1 MKIRRTLK
9 IVISFLVVL
18 FSYEQALPQQR
29 EVPVIG
35 RESPIAKHVQDAE
48 ASVVSIHTLV
58 SCGGKELWRVGSGFV
73 YDSNGF
79 IVTRSSVVQSADTII
94 VTFSNGR
101 IVPAEVFHYDEKL
114 QVALLKVPTENLS
127 PMKRGKS
134 SNLTSKSMLT
144 IIGNS
149 LGVFP
154 SVTFGTYQGRRRD
167 GMLMLNVIV
176 PPGNCGSPV
185 LDREG
190 RVVGILIGRIVK
202 AHSNEIDR
210 ETSGIALPVESV
222 QYVIDDV
229 LTNFVR
235 GGGWVGLSVVGLQDE
250 YYRRGVIVKRIVS
263 GGPACMAGICVG
275 DTIIGFEGRSIM
287 DARELAKWVRG
298 SLPDKKVVFT
308 LQKGRME
315 ITRLVRIGDW
325 P

>member
-9 IVISFLVVL
+9 IAISFLVVL

-29 EVPVIG
+29 EVSVVG
-35 RESPIAKHVQDAE
+35 RESPIAKNVHDAE

-58 SCGGKELWRVGSGFV
+58 SGAGKELWRVGSGFV
-73 YDSNGF
+73 YDSKGF
-79 IVTRSSVVQSADTII
+79 IVTRSSVVHSAETII
-94 VTFSNGR
+94 VTFSDGR
-101 IVPAEVFHYDEKL
+101 IVPAKVFHYDENL
-114 QVALLKVPTENLS
+114 QLTLLKVPTENLS

-134 SNLTSKSMLT
+134 SDLTSKSVLT

-167 GMLMLNVIV
+167 GMLILNVIV

-190 RVVGILIGRIVK
+190 RVVGILLGRIVK
-202 AHSNEIDR
+202 TRSHEIDR
-210 ETSGIALPVESV
+210 KTSGIALPVESV

-229 LTNFVR
+229 LKNFGR
-235 GGGWVGLSVVGLQDE
+235 GGGWVGVSVVGLRDE
-250 YYRRGVIVKRIVS
+250 YYRRGVIVNRIVS
-263 GGPACMAGICVG
+263 GGPADMAGICVG
-275 DTIIGFEGRSIM
+275 DTIIGFEGRPIM
-287 DARELAKWVRG
+287 YARELAKWVIG

-315 ITRLVRIGDW
+315 ITRLVRVGVW